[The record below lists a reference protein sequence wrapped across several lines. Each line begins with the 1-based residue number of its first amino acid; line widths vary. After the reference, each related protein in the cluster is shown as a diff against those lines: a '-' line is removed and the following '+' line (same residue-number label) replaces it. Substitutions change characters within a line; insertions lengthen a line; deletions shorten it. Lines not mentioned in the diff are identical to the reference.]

1 MRVVS
6 LVPSLTES
14 AIGLGLGPDEVLGRT
29 AFCISPADIVA
40 GIKVVGG
47 TKTPSLR
54 RVLALRPDV
63 VLVDRDENRLEDA
76 QALEAAGVPL
86 FVADVAGPLSVPALL
101 RGLGSAIGRSGAGES
116 AAAILETTLRDLASQ
131 RGGDAPRGRAA
142 ILVWRDPW
150 IAVAPDRYAAGMLR
164 ALGYDIPRLGDGPYP
179 RVTLEDLA
187 VASLDLIALPD
198 EPYAFGASDAQEL
211 SFVSPRVLLGHGQ
224 DLLWYGTRTAP
235 ALHRLSGDSRPR

>member
-14 AIGLGLGPDEVLGRT
+14 AIGLGLGPDELLGRT

-86 FVADVAGPLSVPALL
+86 FVADVAGPESVPTLL
-101 RGLGSAIGRSGAGES
+101 RGLGGAIGRGGEG
-116 AAAILETTLRDLASQ
+116 AAAAKLLETTLCEFASQ
-131 RGGDAPRGRAA
+131 RESGSPRGRAA

-164 ALGYDIPRLGDGPYP
+164 ALGYEIPRLGDGPYP
-179 RVTLEDLA
+179 RVTLDDLA
-187 VASLDLIALPD
+187 AARLDLIALPD
-198 EPYAFGASDAQEL
+198 EPYAFGDSDAREL
-211 SFVSPRVLLGHGQ
+211 SSVSPRFLLGHGQ

-235 ALHRLSGDSRPR
+235 ALRRLSGDAG